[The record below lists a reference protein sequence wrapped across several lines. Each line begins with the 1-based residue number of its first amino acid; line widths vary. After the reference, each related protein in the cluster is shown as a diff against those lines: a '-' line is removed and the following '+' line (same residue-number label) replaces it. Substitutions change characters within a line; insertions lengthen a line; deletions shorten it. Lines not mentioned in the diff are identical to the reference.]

1 MVYIQSFRTNDVID
15 DAGKQ
20 LEFGKGF
27 MNACGWSAGEISVTC
42 VFVSLSD
49 STSHLDKTKIFTSFK
64 VRGSE
69 RGGDR
74 IGVDCKE
81 YSNGVGLGGL
91 KDFFVNKLHLT
102 MDVVGK
108 SYFILESISDDN
120 TKFNLYYVD
129 SSIDAF
135 TLCSKFHQKPF
146 DIIEDEEEKKQEK
159 EERALAFKPIQGG
172 YGKPGMPAFLEAVIK
187 KTLEFDPNLTSLAEA
202 GEFETTDKYLRV
214 RDCKIGVELS
224 HSSVIN
230 AVPGHKNDSNPEI
243 TWSYNGV
250 VYCVYKELK
259 KPIFDSFIEAYNECY
274 KGNLEIVVTSEN
286 GVDVFSLYI
295 IKGKPLHTEQ
305 VIIYGA
311 PGTGKSHRVR
321 ERVKGKDEF
330 TFRVTFHPDSDYSSF
345 VGAYKPIMKGDK
357 IIYEFAPQ
365 AFTKAYIKAWQNP
378 AEDVYLVIEE
388 INRGNCAQI
397 FGDIFQLLDRNE
409 NWVSKYPIK
418 ADADLLDY
426 LRQDK
431 NLGQGSEGTDKDSL
445 KLPKN
450 LSILATMN
458 TSDQS
463 LFPMDSAFKRRWKWE
478 YVPINY
484 DDAKSFTLHLTDS
497 FTPNWSE
504 VLRVLN
510 SYIKTTTGSA
520 NKLIGNRFAQINDNP
535 TISYDVF
542 RDKVLF
548 YLFGDV
554 FKDDESFA
562 LDFFNGDA
570 NYRCFEDLCEKD
582 NPQFSVDFIK
592 RKMKKEDLLTPDSQ
606 ETGDDLSA

>member
-1 MVYIQSFRTNDVID
+1 MVYIQCFRTNDVID

-27 MNACGWSAGEISVTC
+27 MSAFGWSEGEISVTC
-42 VFVSLSD
+42 VFISLSA
-49 STSHLDKTKIFTSFK
+49 STGHLDHTKIYTSFK

-69 RGGDR
+69 RGGER
-74 IGVDCKE
+74 AGVDCKE

-102 MDVVGK
+102 ADVVGK

-120 TKFNLYYVD
+120 TKFHLYYVD
-129 SSIDAF
+129 SSVDA
-135 TLCSKFHQKPF
+135 LSICQKFHQKPF
-146 DIIEDEEEKKQEK
+146 GVEVEEQELNQEK
-159 EERALAFKPIQGG
+159 PALAFNPIQGG
-172 YGKPGMPAFLEAVIK
+172 NGKPGMPAFLEAVLK
-187 KTLEFDPNLTSLAEA
+187 KTLEIDPNLSLLS
-202 GEFETTDKYLRV
+202 GEFETTDKYLKV

-230 AVPGHKNDSNPEI
+230 AVPGHKNDSNPDI
-243 TWSYNGV
+243 TWLFNNV

-259 KPIFDSFIEAYNECY
+259 KPIFDSFITAYNECY
-274 KGNLEIVVTSEN
+274 KGQLEIVVTSEN
-286 GVDVFSLYI
+286 GVDKFSLYI
-295 IKGKPLHTEQ
+295 VKGQRKQAEQ

-311 PGTGKSHRVR
+311 PGTGKYHRVS
-321 ERVKGKDEF
+321 ERVKGKDDY
-330 TFRVTFHPDSDYSSF
+330 TFRVTFHPDSDYASF
-345 VGAYKPIMKGDK
+345 VGSYKPTMKGKK
-357 IIYEFAPQ
+357 IIYEFVPQ
-365 AFTKAYIKAWQNP
+365 AFTRAYIKAWQCP
-378 AEDVYLVIEE
+378 EESVYLVIEE

-397 FGDIFQLLDRNE
+397 FGDVFQLLDRDE
-409 NWVSKYPIK
+409 HGVSKYPIK

-426 LRQDK
+426 LKQEK
-431 NLGQGSEGTDKDSL
+431 NLGKNNKGTEKDSL
-445 KLPKN
+445 RLPEN
-450 LSILATMN
+450 LSIIATMN

-484 DDAKSFTLHLTDS
+484 DDAKGFTLHLSNS
-497 FTPNWSE
+497 FTPNWSD

-510 SYIKTTTGSA
+510 DYIKAATGSA

-535 TISYDVF
+535 TISYEVF

-562 LDFFNGDA
+562 LDFFNKDPD
-570 NYRCFEDLCEKD
+570 YKCFEDLCEKD
-582 NPQFSVDFIK
+582 NPLFSELFIK
-592 RKMKKEDLLTPDSQ
+592 RLLKIEDKFSA
-606 ETGDDLSA
+606 ESAKTGEDESE